1 MKGIDNMHN
10 KTEVKEEIVLNP
22 QYTFETFVVG
32 KSNNFAH
39 AVSVAIAETPCEIYN
54 PLVLYGENGSGKT
67 HLVQSIA
74 HYIIKKHA
82 DKKVLYVTG
91 DSFAKDLS
99 EAIKCDVKNS
109 TQFTMTMFRNK
120 YQNVDVLLVDDIQPI
135 ISNEILQ
142 EEFYRLFNHLHSQ
155 GKHVIVSS
163 DKALKDIEG
172 LQMRLRTC
180 LEWGIVADISLPDE
194 ETKKAILR
202 RQEELQ

>member
-1 MKGIDNMHN
+1 M
-10 KTEVKEEIVLNP
+10 NP
-22 QYTFETFVVG
+22 QYTFETFVVSE
-32 KSNNFAH
+32 SNNFAH
-39 AVSVAIAETPCEIYN
+39 AASIAVAESPCEIYN

-67 HLVQSIA
+67 HLMQAIA

-82 DKKVLYVTG
+82 DKRVLYANG
-91 DSFAKDLS
+91 NSFVKDLS
-99 EAIKCDVKNS
+99 EAIKCDVENS
-109 TQFTMTMFRNK
+109 TQFTMTMFRDK

-163 DKALKDIEG
+163 NKALKDIEG
-172 LQMRLRTC
+172 LQIRLRTC

-202 RQEELQ
+202 MHEESQ